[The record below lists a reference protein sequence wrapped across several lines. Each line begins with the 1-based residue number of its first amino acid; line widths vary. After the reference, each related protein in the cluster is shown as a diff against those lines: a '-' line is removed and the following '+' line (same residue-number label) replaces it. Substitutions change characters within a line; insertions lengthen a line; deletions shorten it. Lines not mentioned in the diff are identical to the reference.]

1 MVAVTGGQPIFSR
14 RPHQKP
20 QLPFHLITEELLLW
34 DLCLLGK
41 GRIGARG
48 GSGQRYPPR
57 RPPSL
62 LAGGR
67 ASCGLNLDL

>member
-48 GSGQRYPPR
+48 GGVVARDTLPDVP
-57 RPPSL
+57 L
-62 LAGGR
+62 LYWLGAEHPVG
-67 ASCGLNLDL
+67 